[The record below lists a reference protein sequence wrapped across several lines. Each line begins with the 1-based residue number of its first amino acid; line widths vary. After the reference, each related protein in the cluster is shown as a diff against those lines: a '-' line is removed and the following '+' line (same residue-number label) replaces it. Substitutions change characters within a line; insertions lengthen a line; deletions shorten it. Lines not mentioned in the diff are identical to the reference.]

1 MLRTI
6 IKAYNEQSGALGV
19 SGFDSI
25 PLFVKLMKEK
35 GIYPTFHTI
44 TDGVNEPE
52 CVVDGEK
59 YVLFCANNYLSLTEH
74 PSVREAAKAAIDRY
88 GVGPGGSRV
97 IAGNVDII
105 EELEARIAG
114 MTGTE
119 DCLTLPTGYMANVSV
134 LKAVLDPFFFGMPT
148 RKDSSAIFID
158 EYNHGSVHDGCELT
172 TALKFTY
179 KHDDVADLER
189 KLASCDRPNKLI
201 TTEGVFSLE
210 GKILDLPA
218 YVALARKYDA
228 KLMIDDAHGV
238 GIIGPKGG
246 GTGDHYGMADQID
259 VLMGCM
265 DKAFGGTGGYLC
277 GSKPLIEYL
286 RVGLRSSV
294 LSSAIPTM
302 MAGAMIES
310 VNLIESGQEL
320 RRTLFEKAAYLRNG
334 LMEHGFT
341 VLGPD
346 TIPSVPLFMG
356 DERVGLQFADG
367 LYRRKILCSLVRWPA
382 APQGKARFRIIVMA
396 NHSYE
401 HLDRLIEACDDI
413 RRTEL
418 DEAEWPAFEGADL
431 VAAQAM

>member
-1 MLRTI
+1 MLRTM
-6 IKAYNEQSGALGV
+6 IKDYNAQTEALGV

-25 PLFVKLMKEK
+25 PLFVDLMREK
-35 GIYPTFHTI
+35 GIYPRLITI
-44 TDGVNEPE
+44 EDGVNEPE
-52 CVVDGEK
+52 CVVGGEK
-59 YVLFCANNYLSLTEH
+59 YLMFCANNYLSLTEH
-74 PSVREAAKAAIDRY
+74 PRVKAAAKAAIDKY

-105 EELEARIAG
+105 EELEARIAA

-134 LKAVLDPFFFGMPT
+134 LKAVLDPFFFGMPA

-158 EYNHGSVHDGCELT
+158 EYNHGSVQDGCELT
-172 TALKFTY
+172 SALKFSY
-179 KHDDVADLER
+179 RHDDLEDLER

-218 YVALARKYDA
+218 YIELARTYGA

-238 GIIGPKGG
+238 GIIGDRGG
-246 GTGDHYGMADQID
+246 GTGDYYGRAGDID
-259 VLMGCM
+259 ILMGCM

-277 GSKPLIEYL
+277 GKKPVIDYL
-286 RVGLRSSV
+286 RVALRSSV

-310 VNLIESGQEL
+310 INLIEDGQDL
-320 RRTLFEKAAYLRNG
+320 RWLLFEKAAYLRNG
-334 LMEHGFT
+334 LIERGFT
-341 VLGPD
+341 VLGRD

-356 DERVGLQFADG
+356 DERIGLAFAEG
-367 LYRRKILCSLVRWPA
+367 FYQRKILCSLVRWPA
-382 APQGKARFRIIVMA
+382 APQGKSRFRIIVMA
-396 NHSYE
+396 NHQRA
-401 HLDRLIEACDDI
+401 HLDALLDACEEIRDELGVAEEMAEA
-413 RRTEL
+413 
-418 DEAEWPAFEGADL
+418 AEP
-431 VAAQAM
+431 VAV